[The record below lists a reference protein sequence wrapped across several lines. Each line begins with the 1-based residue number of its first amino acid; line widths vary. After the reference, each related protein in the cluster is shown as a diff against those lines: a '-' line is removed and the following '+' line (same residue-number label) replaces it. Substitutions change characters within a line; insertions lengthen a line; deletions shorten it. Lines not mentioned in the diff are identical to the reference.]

1 MGHQFRGG
9 TLKCGRPALF
19 SWMKLE
25 MSRNGSNT
33 QVWLYVVLCWVEL
46 FAKFCCYVL
55 SAAALAPLCAVIGVV
70 GPNWWD
76 IKFPALL
83 CLALFIGAAT
93 VIYRIASRVHQ
104 WRERIKPC
112 PHGVSAGLA
121 GACRECQLPKERKE
135 LERKAYLAEQQRK
148 AEIQRQAEALRTQEI
163 QRLSHAW
170 LSSSESYY
178 SMTSREFEDAIAQL
192 FRNLGYQVKQTPYSG
207 DGGKDAIL
215 VKDGTKY
222 VVECKRYGEANCIGR
237 PDLQKFFAAMHHEG
251 AVGAFYVN
259 TGKFS
264 PQAIEY
270 AKTWPV
276 TLYDRD
282 TFPSL
287 VTKAYPVPEPAR
299 FAKTICLKC
308 GEIVELPVQE
318 SKTRLLCP
326 AGHPVESAISLAD
339 LGVFTSGVPYCKKCG
354 SPMRIRKGYR
364 GQFWGCSGYPKC
376 RFTKRCQR
384 GRPGIAAKIPS
395 PIEMK

>member
-1 MGHQFRGG
+1 
-9 TLKCGRPALF
+9 
-19 SWMKLE
+19 MKLE

-33 QVWLYVVLCWVEL
+33 LYVVLYWVEL
-46 FAKFCCYVL
+46 FAKLCCYAL
-55 SAAALAPLCAVIGVV
+55 SLAAVVSLCVV
-70 GPNWWD
+70 FADLGPNSWD
-76 IKFPALL
+76 IKFCALL
-83 CLALFIGAAT
+83 LIAFFIGAVT
-93 VIYRIASRVHQ
+93 VADRIASRVHK
-104 WRERIKPC
+104 WREQMKPC
-112 PHGVSAGLA
+112 PHGVSAGAA
-121 GACRECQLPKERKE
+121 GACRECQLKDIEHKV
-135 LERKAYLAEQQRK
+135 YLAEWQRK
-148 AEIQRQAEALRTQEI
+148 AEIQRQAEALRTREI

-170 LSSSESYY
+170 LSSSESYS
-178 SMTSREFEDAIAQL
+178 SMTWQEFEDAIAQL
-192 FRNLGYQVKQTPYSG
+192 FRNLGYQVKQTPRSN

-215 VKDGTKY
+215 VKDGIKY
-222 VVECKRYGEANCIGR
+222 VLECKSGAQCIGR
-237 PDLQKFFAAMHHEG
+237 PDIQKFFAAMHHEG

-287 VTKAYPVPEPAR
+287 VTRAYPVSEPAR

-318 SKTRLLCP
+318 SKTSLLCP
-326 AGHPVESAISLAD
+326 AGHTVESTISLPD

-364 GQFWGCSGYPKC
+364 GQFLGCSRYPKC
-376 RFTKRCQR
+376 KFTISSHR
-384 GRPGIAAKIPS
+384 GRPEIVATDPS
-395 PIEMK
+395 HIETKPRLT